1 MYRWKANISTIMIKN
16 IYGKI
21 QWYTTYRSQ
30 HIVVFD
36 KLELYDK
43 SMVKLQK
50 MWYRSSM
57 LLVWYLWDEGAA
69 TLLNIPTKHSV
80 VWNAYILEI

>member
-1 MYRWKANISTIMIKN
+1 MYRWKANISSIMIKN

-21 QWYTTYRSQ
+21 QWYTTYRSH

-43 SMVKLQK
+43 SVVKHRK
-50 MWYRSSM
+50 MWNRSSM
-57 LLVWYLWDEGAA
+57 SLVWYLWDEGAT
-69 TLLNIPTKHSV
+69 TLLNIPTKHIV
-80 VWNAYILEI
+80 V